1 MTLKQSD
8 NSCVK
13 PASGYRTSDGK
24 MYATY
29 REAVLEQHTIDIRK
43 EVASYMEGKHL
54 YYNHIY
60 PIIEWERYK
69 KEQELKND

>member
-8 NSCVK
+8 NLCVK
-13 PASGYRTSDGK
+13 PASGYTTSDGK

-29 REAVLEQHTIDIRK
+29 REAVLEQHMIDIRK
-43 EVASYMEGKHL
+43 EVASYMEGKHI
-54 YYNHIY
+54 YYASLY

-69 KEQELKND
+69 KEKELKDE

>member
-13 PASGYRTSDGK
+13 PASGYTTSDGK

-29 REAVLEQHTIDIRK
+29 REAALEQHMIEVRK
-43 EVASYMEGKHL
+43 EVNSYMDNE
-54 YYNHIY
+54 HIY
-60 PIIEWERYK
+60 YTSRYPIMEWERYK
-69 KEQELKND
+69 KEKELKDE